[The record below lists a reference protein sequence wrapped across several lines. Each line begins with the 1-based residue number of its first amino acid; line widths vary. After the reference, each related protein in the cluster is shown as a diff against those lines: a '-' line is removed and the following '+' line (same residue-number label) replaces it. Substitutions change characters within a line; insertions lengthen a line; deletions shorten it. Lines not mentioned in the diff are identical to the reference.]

1 MHGYHKIIYTLCR
14 AINHQRRT
22 LINLIIRPRKL
33 KLRYLVHFHG
43 VISDKWPK
51 GRYRKLVLAIG
62 IHIHGYLTINNW
74 RQTGSVGPQVQ
85 VSTSQSKKRV
95 KCYKQIPKFAAVQLS
110 TQQKT
115 KNVNNSSLIGF
126 QILIKT

>member
-74 RQTGSVGPQVQ
+74 RQCAGASPSSITVL
-85 VSTSQSKKRV
+85 KKRLSV
-95 KCYKQIPKFAAVQLS
+95 ISKTPTFAAVQLS
-110 TQQKT
+110 TKQKT
-115 KNVNNSSLIGF
+115 S
-126 QILIKT
+126 TTAH